1 MISFI
6 LKGAIISLFIL
17 SYIFMM
23 SLSNPM
29 TMGILVIFQSVFL
42 AVLSSMKFNFNWFSF
57 LLFLIYLGGILM
69 IFSYIISISLS
80 DKPIEKFKPWMI
92 MLFLLSMSLFSEKES
107 FLEFKKIKLPKLIFS
122 IYSEMKSFTVF
133 LMILLFMIMTSV
145 ILITEKQM
153 LNLKKK

>member
-6 LKGAIISLFIL
+6 LKGTIISLFIL

-122 IYSEMKSFTVF
+122 IYSEMKSFTIF

>member
-6 LKGAIISLFIL
+6 LKGTIISLFIL

-23 SLSNPM
+23 SLKNPM

>member
-6 LKGAIISLFIL
+6 LKGTIISLFIL

-23 SLSNPM
+23 SLKNPM

-42 AVLSSMKFNFNWFSF
+42 VVLSSMKFNFNWFSF

-80 DKPIEKFKPWMI
+80 DKPVEKFKPWMI

-145 ILITEKQM
+145 ISITEKQM

>member
-6 LKGAIISLFIL
+6 LKGTIISLFIL

-133 LMILLFMIMTSV
+133 LMILLFMIMTSL

>member
-6 LKGAIISLFIL
+6 LKGTIISLFIL

>member
-6 LKGAIISLFIL
+6 LKGTIISLFIL

-92 MLFLLSMSLFSEKES
+92 MLFLLSMSLFSEKQS